1 MSQKGLDNV
10 VVNFAVQ
17 SLQPL
22 SVVEQPSFKEM
33 IQLLQPNLRVIC
45 RGTVKNRV
53 VKSTQDMRKNLKAA
67 MSKVEFIATT
77 TDCWTA
83 HRRGFLGVTAHW
95 LDPLTMKRCSAALAC
110 CQLEGSHTFDVLAGA
125 LNNIHTDYNIRSKV
139 VCTTTDNG
147 SNFVKAF
154 KVYGHDENNNA
165 GQTREV
171 SSSDEEDDGVEIV
184 DVGDILDED
193 DGLEYQLPKHHR
205 CACHLLNLVATVDLS
220 VANADAVYK
229 RLSRSTFAKCQG
241 LWNKSSR
248 STQAAE
254 IIAKNC
260 KLQLVRP
267 VDTRW
272 NSLFYAVERLVRI
285 ISEQGEEA
293 IATVCSALKILM

>member
-1 MSQKGLDNV
+1 MEQEGFKRL
-10 VVNFAVQ
+10 VQ
-17 SLQPL
+17 RLQPG
-22 SVVEQPSFKEM
+22 M
-33 IQLLQPNLRVIC
+33 RVIC

-53 VKSTQDMRKNLKAA
+53 VKSTQDMKKNLKAA

-95 LDPLTMKRCSAALAC
+95 LDPLTMERCSAALAC
-110 CQLEGSHTFDVLAGA
+110 RQLEGSHTFDVLAGA
-125 LNNIHTDYNIRSKV
+125 LNDIHTEYNIRAKI

-147 SNFVKAF
+147 SNFIKAF
-154 KVYGHDENNNA
+154 KVYGRDENNNT
-165 GQTREV
+165 GGPRQGTSETRGEEE
-171 SSSDEEDDGVEIV
+171 SSDEEDDEAVQIV
-184 DVGDILDED
+184 DVGALLDED

-220 VANADAVYK
+220 VAEADPVYK
-229 RLSRSTFAKCQG
+229 KISRSTFAKCQG

-254 IIAKNC
+254 IIAKKC

-267 VDTRW
+267 VETR
-272 NSLFYAVERLVRI
+272 
-285 ISEQGEEA
+285 
-293 IATVCSALKILM
+293 